1 MPISKPIKHFIKR
14 CLQHVA
20 AELGRYTLSRHE
32 PVLIVLMYHRI
43 LPIDDIRAHVEEP
56 GMIVGPETLRLHL
69 EIIKKEFEIMQLS
82 KWIKLKNEGST
93 LPARACAITF
103 DDGWADNFEFAFPI
117 LKEME
122 IPASI
127 FLTSD
132 IIGTGKMFWPERL
145 SRIVRE
151 IALHHHKDWSHPKL
165 EWIQRADT
173 SYQFDSSA
181 PSTEELSE
189 LIASAKRLTDSEIHS
204 RLDII
209 ERDLKLS
216 LPDSDQSLLH
226 WSQITEMIDSGII
239 EVGSHTCHHIRL
251 NSTTP
256 PDVLEKEII
265 SSKQQIEHRTGQN
278 VATFCFPNGD
288 YSSSALDLVKQ
299 YYDCA
304 LTTKSGFNTK
314 DTDKYLLHRFG
325 IHQGNSGD
333 RTAFLA
339 RISGLI

>member
-1 MPISKPIKHFIKR
+1 MPNSKPIKNFIKR

-20 AELGRYTLSRHE
+20 VKIGRYTLSRHE

-43 LPIDDIRAHVEEP
+43 LPFDDTRAHIEEP
-56 GMIVGPETLRLHL
+56 GMIVAPETLRLHL
-69 EIIKKEFEIMQLS
+69 EIIEKEFEIMQLS
-82 KWIKLKNEGST
+82 EWVKQKNDGSI

-103 DDGWADNFEFAFPI
+103 DDGWADNYEFAFPI
-117 LKEME
+117 LKDMG

-132 IIGTGKMFWPERL
+132 MIGTRKMFWPERL

-151 IALHHHKDWSHPKL
+151 IALHHYQHWSHRNL
-165 EWIQRADT
+165 EWIQAADT
-173 SYQFDSSA
+173 SYQFDSSV

-189 LIASAKRLTDSEIHS
+189 LIASAKTLADNEIHS
-204 RLDII
+204 RLDVI
-209 ERDLKLS
+209 EKDLKLS
-216 LPDSDQSLLH
+216 LPDSAHSLLN
-226 WSQITEMIDSGII
+226 WDQISDMIDSGII

-256 PDVLEKEII
+256 PEVLEKEII
-265 SSKQQIEHRTGQN
+265 SSKQQIEHKTGQE
-278 VATFCFPNGD
+278 VTTFCFPNGD
-288 YSSSALDLVKQ
+288 YSSSALALVRQ
-299 YYDCA
+299 YYNCA
-304 LTTKSGFNTK
+304 LTTKPGFNTI
-314 DTDKYLLHRFG
+314 DNDNYLLQRFG
-325 IHQGNSGD
+325 IHQGNSKD